1 MLVSTDI
8 NDSVQWAGK
17 KESIRLEKETNRP
30 AANSASA
37 SGVVIAGH
45 YNEPDTYMT
54 KRPEGMDDWLIAYT
68 LGGHGYFI
76 TSGTVSRCGAGDI
89 TLLKSGTPHQYGTEK
104 GERWHFVWAHFSSR
118 MMETG
123 LLPDKELIVHRVE
136 SDAVRKRVYRA
147 FKRVISDFG
156 ERGPYWHELSENALR
171 EILLLLARRMSKQTD
186 PRIEETL
193 RLLSEGMRDT
203 LRIDALAKAV
213 GLSPSRLSHLFKE
226 STGHSIVETLNL
238 MRVRQAA
245 LLLRHTD
252 RNASEVA
259 LDVGFA
265 NYNHFLNQFRKQF
278 GVNPSTFQKNGYT
291 SDLR

>member
-1 MLVSTDI
+1 M
-8 NDSVQWAGK
+8 A
-17 KESIRLEKETNRP
+17 KEMNRP
-30 AANSASA
+30 AGNGGVT

-45 YNEPDTYMT
+45 FNEPDTYMT
-54 KRPEGMDDWLIAYT
+54 RRPDGMEDWLITYT
-68 LGGHGYFI
+68 LGGTGYYI
-76 TSGTVSRCGAGDI
+76 TSGTKSLCRAGDI
-89 TLLKSGTPHQYGTEK
+89 ALLKSGTPHQYGTEK

-118 MMETG
+118 MLETG

-136 SDAVRKRVYRA
+136 SDSVRKRIYRA

-171 EILLLLARRMSKQTD
+171 EILLLLAKRMSGPTD
-186 PRIEETL
+186 PRIEEAL
-193 RLLSEGMRDT
+193 RLLSENMRDSV
-203 LRIDALAKAV
+203 RIDVLARAV

-226 STGHSIVETLNL
+226 TTGHSIVETLNR
-238 MRVRQAA
+238 MRIRQAA

-259 LDVGFA
+259 QDVGFG

-278 GVNPSTFQKNGYT
+278 GVNPSTFQRRGYGT
-291 SDLR
+291 ERE